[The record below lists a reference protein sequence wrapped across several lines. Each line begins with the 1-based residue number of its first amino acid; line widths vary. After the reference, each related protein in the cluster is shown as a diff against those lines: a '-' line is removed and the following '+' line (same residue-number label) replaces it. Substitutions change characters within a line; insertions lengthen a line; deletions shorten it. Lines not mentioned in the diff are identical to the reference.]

1 MLISLLLRIF
11 VFVMRRIQSLFERYS
26 GIREYRISAIPASG
40 GNRQYFRISWD
51 GGSCIAAAGTSLR
64 ENGAFLY
71 LDRHFSR
78 LGLPVP
84 EVLAVSDDRM
94 VYLQEDLGDTT
105 LFDAVAAGRR
115 SGEYSSEEKTL
126 LRAAV
131 EALPAFQY
139 IGAQGLDFS
148 QCGPVSCFDRTSVMF
163 DLNYFKYCFLKPSGV
178 EFDEVALEEDL
189 VRLRDRLLMCSSGN
203 FQYRDF
209 QGRNIMLTPSGEMK
223 FIDFQGGRMG
233 PVHYDL
239 ASFVWQARAR
249 YPSELKAELT
259 EAYLEAQSHYEVVR
273 WKDFLTDLRQF
284 VLFRTLQ
291 VLGAY
296 GFRGMFERRPHFLE
310 SIPYAMDNLRELL
323 SSGTFPEYPCLCR
336 ALEELIPLYGHRT
349 PRQDG
354 KLLIR
359 IFSFSYKKGIPEDEG
374 GNGGGYV
381 LDCRGV
387 PNPGRLTE
395 YRGLTGLDG
404 PVIEY
409 LQGYSETEE
418 FARHTAA
425 LADMHI
431 ENYLERGF
439 TDLMFCFGCTG
450 GRHRSVYFAERL
462 ADHLAERYGASS
474 DRLGITLIH
483 REQNLERQVL

>member
-1 MLISLLLRIF
+1 MFSAYYFPTFAITMERI
-11 VFVMRRIQSLFERYS
+11 RSLFERYS
-26 GIREYRISAIPASG
+26 GVREYRITPLPASG

-84 EVLAVSDDRM
+84 EVLAVSGDRM

-115 SGEYSSEEKTL
+115 SGEYSSEEN
-126 LRAAV
+126 
-131 EALPAFQY
+131 
-139 IGAQGLDFS
+139 
-148 QCGPVSCFDRTSVMF
+148 GPVSCFDRTSVMF

-259 EAYLEAQSHYEVVR
+259 EAYLEAQSHYEAVR
-273 WKDFLTDLRQF
+273 RKDFLTDLRQF

-336 ALEELIPLYGHRT
+336 ALEELIPLYGHRA

-387 PNPGRLTE
+387 PNPGRLPE
-395 YRGLTGLDG
+395 YRAMTGLDG

-462 ADHLAERYGASS
+462 ADHLAERYSDSS
-474 DRLGITLIH
+474 DRLSITLVH

>member
-1 MLISLLLRIF
+1 MFSAYYFPTFAITMERI
-11 VFVMRRIQSLFERYS
+11 RSLFERYS
-26 GIREYRISAIPASG
+26 GVREYRITPLPASG
-40 GNRQYFRISWD
+40 GNRQYFRINWD

-84 EVLAVSDDRM
+84 EVLAVSGDRM
-94 VYLQEDLGDTT
+94 AYLQEDLGDTT

-115 SGEYSSEEKTL
+115 SGEYSPEEKTL
-126 LRAAV
+126 LR
-131 EALPAFQY
+131 
-139 IGAQGLDFS
+139 
-148 QCGPVSCFDRTSVMF
+148 
-163 DLNYFKYCFLKPSGV
+163 LNYFKYCFLKPSGV

-189 VRLRDRLLMCSSGN
+189 VRLRDRLLVCSSEN

-249 YPSELKAELT
+249 YSPELKAELT
-259 EAYLEAQSHYEVVR
+259 EAYLEAQSHYEAVCR
-273 WKDFLTDLRQF
+273 KDFLTDLRQF

-310 SIPYAMDNLRELL
+310 SIPYAMDNLQELF

-336 ALEELIPLYGHRT
+336 ALEELIPLYGHRA

-387 PNPGRLTE
+387 PNPGRLPE
-395 YRGLTGLDG
+395 YRAMTGLDG

-462 ADHLAERYGASS
+462 ADHLAERYGDSS
-474 DRLGITLIH
+474 DRLSITLVH